1 MNLTRAYIASGYGG
15 RGHVA
20 ESGGSRLM
28 SYGEVQMRVDELTRP
43 AVRKARITIESLLA
57 EPEITIADA
66 REAKQHGAVI
76 QALTLAAKVA
86 GFLRERIEVSA
97 VGEFASC
104 HTTDDVARKM
114 LEDWPLDQALRVLDE
129 IRDALVRVA
138 SDKARVVTA

>member
-1 MNLTRAYIASGYGG
+1 
-15 RGHVA
+15 
-20 ESGGSRLM
+20 M